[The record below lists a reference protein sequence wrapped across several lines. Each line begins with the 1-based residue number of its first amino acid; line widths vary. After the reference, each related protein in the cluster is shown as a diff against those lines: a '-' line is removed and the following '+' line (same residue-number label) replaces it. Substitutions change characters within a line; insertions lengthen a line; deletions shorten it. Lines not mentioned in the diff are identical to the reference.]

1 MPAANTVPCPLGDMC
16 PDGGRHRRGTK
27 VISEHARRAFA
38 ANFPKP
44 QADFPA
50 PHQKS
55 TSRVGVPGGKTISVA
70 DENRAY
76 FENGMPGGVKIAYV
90 NGDSFANIV
99 TQELVSEGHNRS
111 VAEKTAAAVAMS
123 RDAEKLEELFGPK
136 YATLAD
142 SYTEGDNPIDTHE
155 ELSEALWS
163 DFDMRVEEISG
174 RGEADHAGSVNVSAL
189 IDGERKVQ
197 TFDRTFAKDSEE
209 AEARAAFTSAL
220 ESHYLVAMEND
231 SAIVWATDA
240 LVDGY
245 DLELDSDDEI
255 EEYKGLDDADQ
266 RDMVYDMVDACYERA
281 DERFSSFFTDQK
293 AYLEALG

>member
-38 ANFPKP
+38 ANSPKP

-55 TSRVGVPGGKTISVA
+55 TSRLGVPGGKTISVA

-76 FENGMPGGVKIAYV
+76 FENGAPGGVKIARV
-90 NGDSFANIV
+90 NGDSFAKLV
-99 TQELVSEGHNRS
+99 TKELVSEGHNRS
-111 VAEKTAAAVAMS
+111 VAETTARAVAMS

-142 SYTEGDNPIDTHE
+142 SYTGGDDPIDTHD
-155 ELSEALWS
+155 ELADALWD

-174 RGEADHAGSVNVSAL
+174 RGQESHVGSVQVSAL
-189 IDGERKVQ
+189 IDGERKAQ
-197 TFDRTFAKDSEE
+197 TFDRTFAYDSEE
-209 AEARAAFTSAL
+209 SEARAAFTGAI

-231 SAIVWATDA
+231 SAIAWASNA

-245 DLELDSDDEI
+245 DLELNTDDEI
-255 EEYKGLDDADQ
+255 EEYNSLDDAGQ
-266 RDMVYDMVDACYERA
+266 RDMVDDMVDACYERA
-281 DERFSSFFTDQK
+281 SERFSSFFADQK
-293 AYLEALG
+293 AYIDALG